1 MSTGSGDSKP
11 HNKRETQDIDV
22 IPDIFNRLVIRSCD
36 VLNNNNKS
44 SSQEDLKDFD
54 DSDDD
59 YSVESF
65 DPSSFGVIDDPGVLR
80 FDSLDYPDFS
90 DSDSDYSTEE
100 ILDTP
105 TKTFLEE
112 TKVARVLRFSIEN
125 LFSSSLIKAR
135 KNLPRTK
142 SLTDINELEA
152 SVRR

>member
-1 MSTGSGDSKP
+1 M
-11 HNKRETQDIDV
+11 
-22 IPDIFNRLVIRSCD
+22 IRSCD
-36 VLNNNNKS
+36 VLNNNIKS

-90 DSDSDYSTEE
+90 DSDSDDSSEDNPNT
-100 ILDTP
+100 ISKP
-105 TKTFLEE
+105 FLKEN
-112 TKVARVLRFSIEN
+112 KVARVLRFSIEN
-125 LFSSSLIKAR
+125 LLSSPLIKVH

-142 SLTDINELEA
+142 SLTDINELETA
-152 SVRR
+152 VRR